1 MIYQVGLIPSQFY
14 EVLSDKNYGRFRDL
28 VAFAVFLILINSAVS
43 LSNIYEQMRYIKP
56 VLHKIIYF
64 RARHL
69 CTLMPSVL
77 MLGGFRLYE
86 ILRKAKFIINH

>member
-43 LSNIYEQMRYIKP
+43 SINMNQRDDNKP
-56 VLHKIIYF
+56 VLLQIIYL
-64 RARHL
+64 RAKTGVHIDAVCIHL
-69 CTLMPSVL
+69 KWVSST
-77 MLGGFRLYE
+77 G
-86 ILRKAKFIINH
+86 II